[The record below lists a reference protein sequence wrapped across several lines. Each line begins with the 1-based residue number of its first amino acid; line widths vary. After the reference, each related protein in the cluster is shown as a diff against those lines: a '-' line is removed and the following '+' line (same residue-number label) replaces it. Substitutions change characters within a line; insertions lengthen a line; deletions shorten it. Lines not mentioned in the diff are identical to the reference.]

1 VCSSDLMTKRSQ
13 PVVATLAVAGALAFS
28 AGAGAVT
35 PGQTTDQAAS
45 STGAQGGSP
54 AVTEVGKGTGCSTAG
69 GAEPKSGAWSNE
81 QNKASPGSG
90 QASAAGCPATD
101 GQQQTK

>member
-1 VCSSDLMTKRSQ
+1 MTKRFRLG
-13 PVVATLAVAGALAFS
+13 VATLAIAGALAFS

-35 PGQTTDQAAS
+35 PGQTTGQAAS
-45 STGAQGGSP
+45 STGAQGGKP
-54 AVTEVGKGTGCSTAG
+54 AVTEAGKSTDCSTTG

-81 QNKASPGSG
+81 QNKAPSGSG
-90 QASAAGCPATD
+90 QASASGCPATG